1 MKQFCETEKRHKNKL
16 ARKTQ
21 TVASEGAERSN
32 EKANEKIK
40 RAKRCFILSDA
51 FLLRS
56 GATVAPCVV
65 CGAMERN
72 KKLCARGEKGEGDSP
87 MPL

>member
-1 MKQFCETEKRHKNKL
+1 MYKKAT

-40 RAKRCFILSDA
+40 RAERCFILSDA

-56 GATVAPCVV
+56 EATVSACVV

-72 KKLCARGEKGEGDSP
+72 KWLCARGGKGEGDSP

>member
-1 MKQFCETEKRHKNKL
+1 MNQFCETEKRHKNKL
-16 ARKTQ
+16 ARKIQ

-56 GATVAPCVV
+56 VATVFACVV
-65 CGAMERN
+65 CVAMERN
-72 KKLCARGEKGEGDSP
+72 KWLCARGGKGEGDSP